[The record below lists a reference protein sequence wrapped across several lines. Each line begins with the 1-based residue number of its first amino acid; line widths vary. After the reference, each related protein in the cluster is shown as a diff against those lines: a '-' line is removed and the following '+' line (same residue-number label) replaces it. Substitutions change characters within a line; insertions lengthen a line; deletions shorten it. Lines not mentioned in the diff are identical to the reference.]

1 MSDDREY
8 VQPASSTYE
17 DWKGTAVAENDIVKG
32 KDLYELAGLDH
43 SNWSILG
50 MDFIGGGAPGWV
62 YVYALDRVKHKVHSH
77 DDLMK
82 LAEKHGRAKRV
93 VFDPEIHGCIEEAEP
108 GSEIWYWGD
117 SLMQN
122 KQAQQAAQITPIN
135 DHESDSR

>member
-50 MDFIGGGAPGWV
+50 MDFIGGGAPGSV

-82 LAEKHGRAKRV
+82 LAEREGSLPVVSILLHDVSSAEVVAECFKSFCVNLRSRGIRDHAMEVVGR
-93 VFDPEIHGCIEEAEP
+93 DDYP
-108 GSEIWYWGD
+108 
-117 SLMQN
+117 
-122 KQAQQAAQITPIN
+122 KQ
-135 DHESDSR
+135 R